1 MLRFQGGEQKL
12 VDGEKKLVRG
22 ISHVKDDV
30 KDGIHHLGES
40 TGRCIASSSSSMR
53 LLLQRIINY

>member
-1 MLRFQGGEQKL
+1 M

-30 KDGIHHLGES
+30 KDGIHHWGES
-40 TGRCIASSSSSMR
+40 TGRCIASASY
-53 LLLQRIINY
+53 Q